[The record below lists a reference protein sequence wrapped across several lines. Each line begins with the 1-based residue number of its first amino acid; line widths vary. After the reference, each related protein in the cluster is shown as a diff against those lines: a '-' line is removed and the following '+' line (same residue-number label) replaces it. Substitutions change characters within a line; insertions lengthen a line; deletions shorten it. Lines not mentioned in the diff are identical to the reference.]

1 MARSLVLSSSKCEH
15 QERGWK
21 EGEMK
26 ERRLIGRCLHLG
38 VAGLIQTGVRGAIG
52 VKSRGLTCHKAGD
65 T

>member
-1 MARSLVLSSSKCEH
+1 
-15 QERGWK
+15 
-21 EGEMK
+21 MK